1 MLIGSIKEQ
10 SNIETRVSLTPT
22 VVKRLTN
29 DGHSVILEKEYGIK
43 AGFSDQDYIN
53 AGANLTENTNNI
65 YTNSQIILQILPP
78 TQEKLELLTNGQTI
92 AADFRNF
99 VFTYIPKDINI
110 IRLELVPRTS
120 IAQSID
126 ILSAQNTIRG
136 YMGALYTLYH
146 SPRIAPQLMTAAA
159 SIKAATALIIGT
171 SVTGL
176 QAASVF
182 KRQGCRV
189 TIVDI
194 NEKSKELAKS
204 VGAEFAMADNKEEL
218 NELLQ
223 DKNFILS
230 AAATPNGNAPQV
242 ITEEQLNN
250 LANNAVIVDTTL
262 QNIGIENDIKNTAHY
277 HFYRNLYF
285 ERLAPDTASV
295 LWANNMYNLITLI
308 TKEKNQI
315 DLSLNYISP
324 MVYTPRP
331 SHIPRPPA
339 PFYEHPNHISQ

>member
-10 SNIETRVSLTPT
+10 DFAETRVSLTPAI
-22 VVKRLTN
+22 VKKLTN
-29 DGHSVILEKEYGIK
+29 SGHSVMLEKDFGLK
-43 AGFSDQDYIN
+43 AGFSDSDYLT
-53 AGANLTENTNNI
+53 AGAEIIENPDNI
-65 YTNSQIILQILPP
+65 YMKSQIILQILPP
-78 TQEKLELLTNGQTI
+78 AQEKLELLTNGQVI
-92 AADFRNF
+92 AADFRNYT
-99 VFTYIPKDINI
+99 FTYIPQDLNI

-126 ILSAQNTIRG
+126 ILSAQNTVRG
-136 YMGALYTLYH
+136 YMGALYALYH

-159 SIKAATALIIGT
+159 SIKAAATLIIGT

-194 NEKSKELAKS
+194 NEKSKELAQS
-204 VGAEFAMADNKEEL
+204 VGADFAMAPNKEEL
-218 NELLQ
+218 SNLLT

-230 AAATPNGNAPQV
+230 AAATPNGNSPQV
-242 ITEEQLNN
+242 ITSDQLDVT
-250 LANNAVIVDTTL
+250 ANGAVIVDTTTH
-262 QNIGIENDIKNTAHY
+262 NIGIDSNTNNNRHY
-277 HFYRNLYF
+277 HFYRNIYL

-295 LWANNMYNLITLI
+295 LWANNMYNLISLI
-308 TKEKNQI
+308 VKEKNQI
-315 DLSLNYISP
+315 DLSLNYIAP

-331 SHIPRPPA
+331 SQFPRPPA
-339 PFYEHPNHISQ
+339 PFFEHPNTTRQ

>member
-1 MLIGSIKEQ
+1 MFIGSIKEQ
-10 SNIETRVSLTPT
+10 NNTETRVSLTPSIAQ
-22 VVKRLTN
+22 KLTN
-29 DGHSVILEKEYGIK
+29 DGHNVLLEKDYGIK
-43 AGFSDQDYIN
+43 AGFSDEEYLN
-53 AGANLTENTNNI
+53 AGAKILQSPTNVYQNA
-65 YTNSQIILQILPP
+65 QIILQILPP
-78 TQEKLELLTNGQTI
+78 GQDKLELLTKHQTI
-92 AADFRNF
+92 SADFRNF
-99 VFTYIPKDINI
+99 TFTNIPQGVNI

-136 YMGALYTLYH
+136 YMGALYALYH

-159 SIKAATALIIGT
+159 SIKAATTLIVGT

-189 TIVDI
+189 TILDI
-194 NEKSKELAKS
+194 NEKSKELAQS
-204 VGAEFAMADNKEEL
+204 VGAEFAMAPNKESL
-218 NELLQ
+218 NELLTG
-223 DKNFILS
+223 KNFILS

-242 ITEEQLNN
+242 ITAEQLQY
-250 LANNAVIVDTTL
+250 LAPNAVIVDTTT
-262 QNIGIENDIKNTAHY
+262 QNIGIKTDIETNQHY
-277 HFYRNLYF
+277 HFYRNIYA
-285 ERLAPDTASV
+285 ERLAPETASV

-308 TKEKNQI
+308 VKDNNQI

-339 PFYEHPNHISQ
+339 PFYEHPHPTHP

>member
-10 SNIETRVSLTPT
+10 DIAETRVSLTPA
-22 VVKRLTN
+22 VVKKLT
-29 DGHSVILEKEYGIK
+29 DSGYSVILEKEYGIK
-43 AGFSDQDYIN
+43 AGFSDDKYRQ
-53 AGANLTENTNNI
+53 AGAELTDNPTEI
-65 YTNSQIILQILPP
+65 YTKSQIILQILPP
-78 TQEKLELLTNGQTI
+78 SQEHLELLTNGQTI
-92 AADFRNF
+92 AADFRNYTF
-99 VFTYIPKDINI
+99 IYIPKDLNI

-136 YMGALYTLYH
+136 YMGALYALYH

-159 SIKAATALIIGT
+159 SIKAATTLIIGT

-194 NEKSKELAKS
+194 NEKSKELAQS
-204 VGAEFAMADNKEEL
+204 VGADFAMAPAKEDL
-218 NELLQ
+218 NNLLT
-223 DKNFILS
+223 DKSFILS
-230 AAATPNGNAPQV
+230 AAATPNGNSPQV
-242 ITEEQLNN
+242 ITADQLDVT
-250 LANNAVIVDTTL
+250 ANGAVIVDTTTH
-262 QNIGIENDIKNTAHY
+262 NIGIDSNANNHRHY
-277 HFYRNLYF
+277 HFYRNLYL

-295 LWANNMYNLITLI
+295 LWANNMYNFISLIV
-308 TKEKNQI
+308 KENDQI
-315 DLSLNYISP
+315 DLSLNYIAP

-331 SHIPRPPA
+331 SQFPRPPA
-339 PFYEHPNHISQ
+339 PFFEYPNIPS

>member
-1 MLIGSIKEQ
+1 MLIGSIKEH
-10 SNIETRVSLTPT
+10 NDAETRVALTPT
-22 VVKRLTN
+22 VVQKLIDN
-29 DGHSVILEKEYGIK
+29 GHSVLLEQEYGIK
-43 AGFSDQDYIN
+43 AGFTDKDYQDVGAYI
-53 AGANLTENTNNI
+53 TSNTTNI
-65 YTNSQIILQILPP
+65 YSKSQIILQILPP
-78 TQEKLELLTNGQTI
+78 TQEMLALLTNQQTV

-99 VFTYIPKDINI
+99 IFTYIPKDLNI

-136 YMGALYTLYH
+136 YMGALYALYH

-194 NEKSKELAKS
+194 NEKSKELAQS
-204 VGAEFAMADNKEEL
+204 VGAEFAMAPNKEEL
-218 NELLQ
+218 NKLLTN
-223 DKNFILS
+223 KNFILA
-230 AAATPNGNAPQV
+230 AAATPNGNSPQV
-242 ITEEQLNN
+242 ITAEQLEYT
-250 LANNAVIVDTTL
+250 ANGAVIVDSTT
-262 QNIGIENDIKNTAHY
+262 QNIGLSENQNKDLHY
-277 HFYRNLYF
+277 HFYRNLYL
-285 ERLAPDTASV
+285 ERLAPESAST
-295 LWANNMYNLITLI
+295 LWANNMYNLISLI
-308 TKEKNQI
+308 TTENNNI
-315 DLSLNYISP
+315 DLSLNYIAP

-331 SHIPRPPA
+331 SHTPRPPA
-339 PFYEHPNHISQ
+339 PFYIHPSSTQQ

>member
-10 SNIETRVSLTPT
+10 DTAETRVSLTPPI
-22 VVKRLTN
+22 VKKLIA
-29 DGHSVILEKEYGIK
+29 GGYSVILEKEYGIK
-43 AGFSDQDYIN
+43 AGINDKDYLN
-53 AGANLTENTNNI
+53 AGAEFAESTDDI
-65 YTNSQIILQILPP
+65 YTKSQIILQIFPP
-78 TQEKLELLTNGQTI
+78 AQEKLELLTNGQTI

-99 VFTYIPKDINI
+99 IFTYIPKDLNI

-136 YMGALYTLYH
+136 YMGALYALYH

-194 NEKSKELAKS
+194 NEKSKELAQS
-204 VGAEFAMADNKEEL
+204 VGAEFAMAPNKEML
-218 NELLQ
+218 NELLAG
-223 DKNFILS
+223 KSFIFA
-230 AAATPNGNAPQV
+230 AAATPNGDAPQV
-242 ITEEQLNN
+242 ITAEQLNF
-250 LANNAVIVDTTL
+250 LADNAVIVDSTS
-262 QNIGIENDIKNTAHY
+262 QNIGIEDDIKDISEY
-277 HFYRNLYF
+277 HFYRNLYL

-295 LWANNMYNLITLI
+295 LWANNMYNLISLI
-308 TKEKNQI
+308 VKENNQI

-331 SHIPRPPA
+331 SHLPRPPA
-339 PFYEHPNHISQ
+339 PFYKHPNSIA

>member
-10 SNIETRVSLTPT
+10 TNAETRVSLTPPII
-22 VVKRLTN
+22 KKLIAS
-29 DGHSVILEKEYGIK
+29 GHSIILEKDYGIK
-43 AGFSDQDYIN
+43 SGFSDSEYLN
-53 AGANLTENTNNI
+53 AGALVSNNADEI
-65 YTNSQIILQILPP
+65 YAKSQIILQILPP
-78 TQEKLELLTNGQTI
+78 AQEKLELLTNGQTI

-99 VFTYIPKDINI
+99 IFTYIPKDLNI

-136 YMGALYTLYH
+136 YTGALYALYH

-159 SIKAATALIIGT
+159 SIKAAAALIVGT

-189 TIVDI
+189 TILDI
-194 NEKSKELAKS
+194 NEKSKELAQS
-204 VGAEFAMADNKEEL
+204 VGADFAMAPNKEAL
-218 NELLQ
+218 NELLTG
-223 DKNFILS
+223 KNFILS
-230 AAATPNGNAPQV
+230 AAATPNGNSPQV
-242 ITEEQLNN
+242 ITAEQLNY
-250 LANNAVIVDTTL
+250 LAEGAVIVDTTSH
-262 QNIGIENDIKNTAHY
+262 NIGLETDTETNMHY
-277 HFYRNLYF
+277 HFYRNLYL

-308 TKEKNQI
+308 AKDNSQI

-339 PFYEHPNHISQ
+339 PFYEHPNITR